1 MEPFSPPF
9 CARHSCIHHQST
21 QATPYRAFVPWG
33 FYSTKAFGEVPRYR
47 CTTCGKTFSR
57 QTFRLDYY
65 AKRILSYE
73 DIVQRLSSCESLSA
87 IGRAL
92 GASTDT
98 ISNRLSRAARQALAR
113 SSDLFAFLHP
123 DEDLVADGFESF
135 CHSQYFPNNITLLVG
150 SSSQYVYAADHVT
163 LRRKGRMTEQQRKQ
177 RAKLEARWMPEPR
190 GIEHSFS
197 RIAVEALR
205 VYGEGRRSPLTLW
218 TDEHQSY
225 VRALA
230 GVPHLSL
237 LIHEGFI
244 RHRVVSSRVARGTR
258 NPLFP
263 VNYLDRELRK
273 DLHEHVRE
281 TICFGRNVNRQM
293 ERLSV
298 YLLWHNTMKRHRA
311 REGPRS
317 NVECVVCHKVPR
329 GEAGRTMLW
338 ERRAWRT
345 LTELSDAMLETWERR
360 RETPLATGHD
370 YLPGYAL
377 M

>member
-1 MEPFSPPF
+1 MDPFSPPF
-9 CARHSCIHHQST
+9 CARESCIHHQP
-21 QATPYRAFVPWG
+21 ATTAPYHAYVPWG
-33 FYSTKAFGEVPRYR
+33 FYHTKAFGKVPRYR
-47 CTTCGKTFSR
+47 CTSCGKTFSR

-65 AKRILSYE
+65 AKQSLSYQ
-73 DIVQRLSSCESLSA
+73 DIIQRLSSCESLSA

-92 GASTDT
+92 SASTDT
-98 ISNRLSRAARQALAR
+98 ISNRISRAARQALAISAEL
-113 SSDLFAFLHP
+113 SSSLHP
-123 DEDLVADGFESF
+123 DEELVADGFESF
-135 CHSQYFPNNITLLVG
+135 CQSQYFPNNITLLVG

-163 LRRKGRMTEQQRKQ
+163 LRRKGRMTEQQRKR
-177 RAKLEARWMPEPR
+177 RAKLEGQWRPEPR

-197 RIAVEALR
+197 RIADEALR
-205 VYGEGRRSPLTLW
+205 VYTEGRRSPLTLW

-225 VRALA
+225 ERSLA
-230 GVPHLSL
+230 RSPHLSL
-237 LIHEGFI
+237 LLQQGFI
-244 RHRVVSSRVARGTR
+244 RHRVVSSRVARTTK

-281 TICFGRNVNRQM
+281 TVCFGRNVNRQM
-293 ERLSV
+293 ERLWV

-317 NVECVVCHKVPR
+317 NVDYADNKVVGSERVHTK
-329 GEAGRTMLW
+329 LW
-338 ERRAWRT
+338 EWRAWRT
-345 LTELSDAMLETWERR
+345 LTELSDVMIQTWERLR
-360 RETPLATGHD
+360 RTPLSRKRD